1 MVAMTN
7 GQRCKRIFLSL
18 PIFGS
23 SIEGIVDNLSTSVA
37 CEYI

>member
-1 MVAMTN
+1 MDRDAN
-7 GQRCKRIFLSL
+7 GFFLSL